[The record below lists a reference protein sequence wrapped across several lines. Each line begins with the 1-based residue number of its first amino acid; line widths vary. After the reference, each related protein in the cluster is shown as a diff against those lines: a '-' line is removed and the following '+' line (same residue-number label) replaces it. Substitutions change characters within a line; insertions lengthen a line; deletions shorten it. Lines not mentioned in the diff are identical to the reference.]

1 MDSPLVSGAQ
11 YFDGFV
17 FFELSG
23 GDLLQQLERVINLPI
38 GVLAVIA
45 AAILVPPVP
54 AVRGSR
60 FDALGFASIAGAFL
74 GLLLIVEEGASWGWT
89 SYPILI
95 VACVSI
101 DLLVV
106 FVVVQN
112 QVEHPLLKMAL
123 FRNANFNL
131 SLILISVFCIG
142 MFVEFFYIPQFLQS
156 VRGYTP
162 TQAGLALIPQA
173 IALLVLMPLAGVLYD
188 RVGARWLVVT
198 AGPVRYRVSPA
209 LRPDD

>member
-1 MDSPLVSGAQ
+1 VDSPLVSGAQ

-74 GLLLIVEEGASWGWT
+74 GLLLMVEEGSSWGWT

-106 FVVVQN
+106 FV
-112 QVEHPLLKMAL
+112 
-123 FRNANFNL
+123 R
-131 SLILISVFCIG
+131 SLASA
-142 MFVEFFYIPQFLQS
+142 
-156 VRGYTP
+156 TP
-162 TQAGLALIPQA
+162 ACTRHH
-173 IALLVLMPLAGVLYD
+173 VWNDD
-188 RVGARWLVVT
+188 RPHRGARPEST
-198 AGPVRYRVSPA
+198 RPA
-209 LRPDD
+209 ASCSTPATTS